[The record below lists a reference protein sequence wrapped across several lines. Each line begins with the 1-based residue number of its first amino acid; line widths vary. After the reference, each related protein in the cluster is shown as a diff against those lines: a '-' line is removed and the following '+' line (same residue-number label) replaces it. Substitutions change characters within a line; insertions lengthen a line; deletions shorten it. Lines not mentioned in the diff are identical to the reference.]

1 MEVTV
6 WWAEPGY
13 ATAEHQQLF
22 DGVEWGRWTA
32 LRQRADR
39 DRFTVA
45 AALLRLVVAARTGLA
60 PAAVPVRR
68 ECPRC
73 GRPHGRPRI
82 EGYDLHV
89 SVTHSGERVAVAVSS
104 APVGVDVEHVR
115 PINLDDLAPHT
126 LAPDEQADGLD
137 GFFRYWTRK
146 ESAVKAT
153 GDGLTVPLAQVRVA
167 GPAEPARLLAY
178 PGRPGLV
185 ATMSDLDAGEG
196 YAAAVTV
203 LAAGPVEVTEHD
215 AAELLGHCRTL
226 AGRPCAEL
234 RGGGRNAGA

>member
-6 WWAEPGY
+6 WWAEPGL
-13 ATAEHQQLF
+13 ATPEHQQLF

-68 ECPRC
+68 ECARC

-89 SVTHSGERVAVAVSS
+89 SVTHSGERVGVAVSP
-104 APVGVDVEHVR
+104 APVGVDVELIR
-115 PINLDDLAPHT
+115 PVNLAELAPHT
-126 LAPDEQADGLD
+126 LGPDERPAGLD

-153 GDGLTVPLAQVRVA
+153 GDGMTVPLSQVRVTA
-167 GPAEPARLLAY
+167 AAQPPRLLGY
-178 PGRPGLV
+178 PDRPGLV
-185 ATMSDLDAGEG
+185 ATMRDLEAGDG
-196 YAAAVTV
+196 YAAALTV
-203 LAAGPVEVTEHD
+203 LAPEPCSVAELD
-215 AAELLGHCRTL
+215 ASELLGGCR
-226 AGRPCAEL
+226 
-234 RGGGRNAGA
+234 RNAWA